1 MLSMLISYL
10 TKIACHL
17 KLSTYSRSFHV
28 PSCYPFPPRPQCLS
42 ATCFGPSDLP
52 PSYGEHSGQYVGQY
66 VGEEVPCT
74 WTALQVDIT
83 TTLQTIITHECCH
96 RRLSCEV
103 LNYVVSIVAIRSKH
117 SETYVERSFNNAVL
131 TPPMLSLLMSHPACP
146 RTSFEHSSLCPG
158 RLLGRD

>member
-1 MLSMLISYL
+1 MLISYL

-28 PSCYPFPPRPQCLS
+28 LSCYPFPPRSQSLN

-52 PSYGEHSGQYVGQY
+52 PSCGEHSGQCVGQY
-66 VGEEVPCT
+66 VGEEAPCT
-74 WTALQVDIT
+74 LTALQVDIT
-83 TTLQTIITHECCH
+83 TTLQTIITHEYCH

-103 LNYVVSIVAIRSKH
+103 LQLRGIYRGYTLQALRTH
-117 SETYVERSFNNAVL
+117 AEQSFNNAVL
-131 TPPMLSLLMSHPACP
+131 TPPMLSLLMSHPAGP
-146 RTSFEHSSLCPG
+146 RTSFEYSSLCPD